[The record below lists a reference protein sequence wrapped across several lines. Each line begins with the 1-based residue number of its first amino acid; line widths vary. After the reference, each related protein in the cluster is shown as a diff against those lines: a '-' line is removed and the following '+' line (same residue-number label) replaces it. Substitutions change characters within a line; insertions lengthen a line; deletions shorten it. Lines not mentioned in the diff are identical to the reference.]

1 MPEMSL
7 PMEGSCRCG
16 KVRIRV
22 TAKPMMTA
30 ACHCV
35 GCQKM
40 AAGAYSL
47 TAMFPVAAFEVIDG
61 EPVVGGAPSEMLS
74 HMCCPDCK
82 AWMFTRIAGN
92 DVFVN
97 VHPTMLDDMSWF
109 TPFIETVT
117 KEKLAWVETPA
128 RHSFEGFPPRDQFKS
143 LVAEYAQAG

>member
-40 AAGAYSL
+40 AASAYSL

-61 EPVVGGAPSEMLS
+61 EPVVGADLCTSLTALRHPETIATIAPRARAITVNCEVDASNPLLVHVRLSERSLNPWRHFEMAEVIYVVS
-74 HMCCPDCK
+74 KSAFMD
-82 AWMFTRIAGN
+82 I
-92 DVFVN
+92 
-97 VHPTMLDDMSWF
+97 
-109 TPFIETVT
+109 
-117 KEKLAWVETPA
+117 WVWIVVPLGSIFA
-128 RHSFEGFPPRDQFKS
+128 
-143 LVAEYAQAG
+143 